1 MNKFLTKD
9 DRKFLMTELEECLI
23 DMGYIEEYRKEILLD
38 MFSADN
44 VSFYDNMVDW
54 MPDCMDN
61 LRYYHDCLRRRGLTV
76 AVL

>member
-1 MNKFLTKD
+1 MTKFLTKD

-23 DMGYIEEYRKEILLD
+23 DMGYIEEYRKEILDDL
-38 MFSADN
+38 FRVDN
-44 VSFYDNMVDW
+44 VSFYDSMVDW

-76 AVL
+76 SVL